1 MGASCRASIMP
12 TESRPVPLEKRLMT
26 VSSAFASEWERIEVK
41 IPKSAIAASFR
52 GYRTTAELPGKLASA
67 VGEFG
72 FVRLGLGYADPPS
85 ECGVPAVRRMK
96 LGIKSCRFSSCIMS
110 VAYGGFSVQRAANR
124 IHSSFHSVF
133 PALMQP
139 AALPKGARSRF
150 RDYPRFPATTADYRH
165 AKEKSPAAIVTL
177 ASLRVSWASDRLRNS
192 RDSDGSKVLVMML
205 SIMRP
210 PESGSLH
217 FETI

>member
-1 MGASCRASIMP
+1 MGASCRASIIP

-41 IPKSAIAASFR
+41 IPRSAIAASFR
-52 GYRTTAELPGKLASA
+52 ETAQRQSCRASWASA

-72 FVRLGLGYADPPS
+72 FVRLDLGYADPPS
-85 ECGVPAVRRMK
+85 ECGVPTVRRMK

-124 IHSSFHSVF
+124 IHSNFHSVF

-139 AALPKGARSRF
+139 AALPKGTRSRF
-150 RDYPRFPATTADYRH
+150 RDYPRFPATTADHRH
-165 AKEKSPAAIVTL
+165 AKE
-177 ASLRVSWASDRLRNS
+177 N
-192 RDSDGSKVLVMML
+192 
-205 SIMRP
+205 RP
-210 PESGSLH
+210 PRSLLGLL
-217 FETI
+217 EGLLGE